1 MANSVTRPR
10 LAVISSGGLGGDSR
24 AEKAAAAAAR
34 AGWDVTVVARS
45 ASTRRET
52 HSGDGFTVIRVPVAA
67 DMQERSRTRRATP
80 RGPRARL
87 AHWGLPDD
95 RALASARSAHAAWV
109 RERTA
114 LVGWLGDTS
123 ANPAA
128 RVRAQA
134 LKGWVRLRR
143 QAHQSRVKLYR
154 RERARRA
161 EEAPGPVG
169 DWRADWPALLDW
181 DLAFG
186 PVIEEVGPD
195 VIHAAGV
202 TAIAVGARSAARLR
216 ARGLRTAW
224 LYDAHE
230 DVAGT
235 RWPDRARASACP
247 AVEAEFIGRADAVT
261 ATSGGLARLLQE
273 RHGLPRTP
281 VIVGQA
287 PVAEAAR
294 AARADRGGPSVRA
307 ACELEPGVPLLVHTG
322 RIAPDRGLATA
333 VEALAELP
341 GAHLALVVDGER
353 GPELRAVLDSAARA
367 GVRERVHVLPYVPQ
381 SQVAG
386 YLATADLGLVCR
398 EVTPD
403 AEVALPAKVGEY
415 LHAGLPMVST
425 GVRAVQLLVH
435 GYGVGALCAAGDARA
450 LAEAVRGVL
459 EQREVLTRNISAAL
473 LEELSWERQS
483 PRLLRLYATLAGAA
497 PAPAAEPGSAALDGE
512 RRAVADGERR
522 AGVGEEGRAGREGE
536 RRAGVGEEGRAGR
549 EGQGRAGVA
558 GEGRLV
564 LVPRELPWPGTS
576 RRERPREP
584 DPEAA
589 LSVPDWRP
597 VPPQGRPGQ
606 PRVRLGLGCAN
617 YAGQLSGFA
626 RAVCRARPDVAAEVT
641 AHTTAGPLSGYPADV
656 RIPRGQL
663 GGREVKLDR
672 VNRVL
677 GSYTHYLADA
687 FTPAFGWLNGQHIED
702 DLPALRGAGIEVA
715 LLAHGSDVRDPERHM
730 ERYAQ
735 SLFHT
740 APEDVLA
747 VLIRNSARNRRVAAE
762 SGLPL
767 FVTTPDLLDDLPGA
781 SWAPLVVNVE
791 GWAGGDG
798 CAGRSGER
806 PVMERARPVVVH
818 APSRRWTKGTERVMP
833 VLEELDRSGAIDF
846 RLTEGLPW
854 PAMRKLVKEADIV
867 IDQFA
872 IGTYGTF
879 ACEGMAAGKPVV
891 AFLDERVHKE
901 VGAVPP
907 LVNATPDTLRTALES
922 LLDDRAF
929 AVRTGEESRAY
940 VRTYHDGRYTAGV
953 LDGFLS

>member
-10 LAVISSGGLGGDSR
+10 LAVISSGGVSGDSR
-24 AEKAAAAAAR
+24 AEKTAAAAAR
-34 AGWDVTVVARS
+34 AGWDVTLIGRS

-52 HSGDGFTVIRVPVAA
+52 HTRGGVTVIRVPVAA
-67 DMQERSRTRRATP
+67 DMQERSWARRTP

-95 RALASARSAHAAWV
+95 RALARARSAHAAWV

-114 LVGWLGDTS
+114 LVGWLGGSPGDA

-143 QAHQSRVKLYR
+143 QAHQGRVRLYR
-154 RERARRA
+154 MERARGA
-161 EEAPGPVG
+161 AAVPGPVG

-195 VIHAAGV
+195 VIHAGGV
-202 TAIAVGARSAARLR
+202 TTIAVGARSAARLR

-230 DVAGT
+230 HVAGVL
-235 RWPDRARASACP
+235 WPDRARASACP
-247 AVEAEFIGRADAVT
+247 AVEEEFIGRADAVT

-273 RHGLPRTP
+273 RYGLSRTP
-281 VIVGQA
+281 LTVGDA
-287 PVAEAAR
+287 PVAQAAR
-294 AARADRGGPSVRA
+294 VARADRDGPSVRA
-307 ACELEPGVPLLVHTG
+307 VCGLEPEVPLLVHTG
-322 RIAPDRGLATA
+322 RIAPDRGLTTA
-333 VEALAELP
+333 VEALTELP
-341 GAHLALVVDGER
+341 GTHLALVFDGER

-381 SQVAG
+381 AQVPG
-386 YLATADLGLVCR
+386 YLASADLGLVCR
-398 EVTPD
+398 RATPD
-403 AEVALPAKVGEY
+403 GEVALPAKVAEY
-415 LHAGLPMVST
+415 LHAGLPVVT
-425 GVRAVQLLVH
+425 TEVRAVRALVH
-435 GYGVGALCAAGDARA
+435 RHGVGTVCPAGDAPA
-450 LAEAVRGVL
+450 LAEAVRDAL
-459 EQREVLTRNISAAL
+459 EHRGALARNISAAL

-483 PRLLRLYATLAGAA
+483 AGLLELYATLAGLPTVPEDGSGHAA
-497 PAPAAEPGSAALDGE
+497 RTGDDRP
-512 RRAVADGERR
+512 
-522 AGVGEEGRAGREGE
+522 
-536 RRAGVGEEGRAGR
+536 
-549 EGQGRAGVA
+549 
-558 GEGRLV
+558 V
-564 LVPRELPWPGTS
+564 LTPRDLPWPGTGK
-576 RRERPREP
+576 RERPRKA
-584 DPEAA
+584 DPEAGI
-589 LSVPDWRP
+589 SVPDWRP
-597 VPPQGRPGQ
+597 VPPQGQPGQ

-626 RAVCRARPDVAAEVT
+626 RAVCRARSDVAAEVT
-641 AHTTAGPLSGYPADV
+641 MHTTASPLTGYPANV

-677 GSYTHYLADA
+677 GAYTHYLADA

-730 ERYAQ
+730 ERYAH
-735 SLFHT
+735 SLFHA

-747 VLIRNSARNRRVAAE
+747 VLIRNSARNRRAAAE

-767 FVTTPDLLDDLPGA
+767 FATTPDLLDDLPGA
-781 SWAPLVVNVE
+781 SWAPLVVDVE
-791 GWAGGDG
+791 GWA
-798 CAGRSGER
+798 CER
-806 PVMERARPVVVH
+806 PVMERERPVVVH

-833 VLEELDRSGAIDF
+833 VLEELDRSGAIEF
-846 RLTEGLPW
+846 RLAEGLPW
-854 PAMRKLVKEADIV
+854 SVMRKLVKDADIV
-867 IDQFA
+867 VDQFA

-891 AFLDERVHKE
+891 AFTDERVHKA

-907 LVNATPDTLRTALES
+907 IVNATPDTLRTALES
-922 LLDDRAF
+922 LLDDRAL
-929 AVRTGEESRAY
+929 AARTGEESVAY